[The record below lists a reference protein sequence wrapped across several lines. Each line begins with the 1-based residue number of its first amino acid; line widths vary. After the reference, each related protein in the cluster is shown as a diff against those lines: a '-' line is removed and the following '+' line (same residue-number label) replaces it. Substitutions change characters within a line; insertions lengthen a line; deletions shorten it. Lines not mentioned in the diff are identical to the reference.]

1 MPKPLDLHV
10 PEGEETIEADVCIV
24 GSGAGGSV
32 IAATLA
38 ERGMDVVV
46 LDAAGY
52 FNESDFAQLEFKAYQ
67 EMFWRGGPT
76 PTADGNVSLVSGTT
90 LGGGT
95 TINWTNCLRTKDW
108 VRKQWASEHGLD
120 GVDGPDFD
128 GHLDAVWSRLGVTDS
143 CSDLN
148 GPQQRLAEAC
158 EALDWSFKRITRNT
172 DPDSYDPESAG
183 FLGFGD
189 QSGSKRSA
197 DRTWLADAHADG
209 ARLIANCRATRVL
222 VEDGRAAGVE
232 AVYGWA
238 DPEGTPV
245 AVTVRAPRVVVASGA
260 LESPAL
266 LLRSEIGGPAT
277 GNYLRLH
284 PTTAVSGV
292 YGDDQRAWWGP
303 PQAALCDEFIT
314 AETDGY
320 GPLIETAQYAPG
332 LIGSA
337 TPWTS
342 GADHKERMTQFRFTG
357 SFVALTR
364 DHGYGSVGVDAAGE
378 AVPMYSVT
386 DEVDIATMR
395 KGIEG
400 QVRLHETA
408 GAHTITALAAGAPT
422 WRRGDDLES
431 YIAGVTRM
439 PYRMGGHRLF
449 SAHQMG
455 TCRMGQDPE
464 TSVADPRGELHD
476 TKGVW
481 IGDASAFPT
490 PSGTNPMITIM
501 ALARR
506 TAEAIAEDAGAAG
519 RANSPRRFPLAT
531 EAPAA
536 PAPGHPAE
544 PIERDRS
551 SSAASGSSPPAR
563 TAIEVLDST
572 TEQVIGR
579 VPEGTPEDVDRA
591 VAAARKGFEAWSAV
605 PFEDRLDAL
614 QGIAAG
620 PRGSRRR
627 ARRPDRGRGRD
638 AAGPVA
644 HDPGGAAGDG
654 LRRRRPRSR
663 GEIVWEEQV
672 GQLAGRARADRRGR
686 RDHALELPAAPAL
699 RQGRSGARR
708 GLLGGRQAQ
717 RGDAAVAPSCWPRS
731 STSWGCRPA
740 SSTSSPASARSSAPR
755 SLPTTTS
762 TWSRFTG
769 STRAGRMV
777 TEEAAKNVKRVSL
790 ELGGK
795 SANVI
800 LDDADLKQA
809 VSYGVANCFLNSG
822 QTCSAHTRMLVPREK
837 LAEAEAIASATAEM
851 MAPGD
856 PFEEGSRM
864 GPLVSDA
871 QRDARARVHRQG

>member
-1 MPKPLDLHV
+1 VLSEVERKVLEAVCDTVVPAIEHDPDPHGFWGRSASGMGINLGVEQLIEGIPDETLKAGLSQLIDAIGAQGILRSPSQESREQILRNIALSGPEPAAGVAALIGMTLFIAYGAPDAATAQNVNWRVMEYPGPLAPPPDVPKPLDLHV
-10 PEGEETIEADVCIV
+10 PAGEETIEADVCIV

-32 IAATLA
+32 VAATLA
-38 ERGMDVVV
+38 ARGMDVVV

-108 VRKQWASEHGLD
+108 VRRQWASEHGLD

-128 GHLDAVWSRLGVTDS
+128 GHLDAVWSRLGVTDT

-172 DPDSYDPESAG
+172 DPDSYDPDTAG

-197 DRTWLADAHADG
+197 DRTWLADAQADG
-209 ARLIANCRATRVL
+209 ARLIADCRAAKVL

-232 AVYGWA
+232 AIYGWA
-238 DPEGTPV
+238 DPEGTP
-245 AVTVRAPRVVVASGA
+245 ASVTVRAPRVVVASGA

-266 LLRSEIGGPAT
+266 LLRSGIGGPAT

-292 YGDDQRAWWGP
+292 YGEDQRAWWGP
-303 PQAALCDEFIT
+303 PQAALCDEFIN

-337 TPWTS
+337 TPWIS
-342 GADHKERMTQFRFTG
+342 GADHKGRMTQFRFTG

-364 DHGYGSVGVDAAGE
+364 DHGHGSVGVDAAGE
-378 AVPMYSVT
+378 ALPMYAVT

-395 KGIEG
+395 KGIEA
-400 QVRLHETA
+400 QVRLHESA

-422 WRRGDDLES
+422 WRRGDDLDS
-431 YIAGVTRM
+431 YIAGVVRI

-506 TAEAIAEDAGAAG
+506 TAEAIAEDAGAA
-519 RANSPRRFPLAT
+519 
-531 EAPAA
+531 APA
-536 PAPGHPAE
+536 E
-544 PIERDRS
+544 
-551 SSAASGSSPPAR
+551 
-563 TAIEVLDST
+563 TKQTKEV
-572 TEQVIGR
+572 
-579 VPEGTPEDVDRA
+579 
-591 VAAARKGFEAWSAV
+591 
-605 PFEDRLDAL
+605 
-614 QGIAAG
+614 
-620 PRGSRRR
+620 
-627 ARRPDRGRGRD
+627 
-638 AAGPVA
+638 PV
-644 HDPGGAAGDG
+644 G
-654 LRRRRPRSR
+654 
-663 GEIVWEEQV
+663 
-672 GQLAGRARADRRGR
+672 
-686 RDHALELPAAPAL
+686 
-699 RQGRSGARR
+699 
-708 GLLGGRQAQ
+708 
-717 RGDAAVAPSCWPRS
+717 
-731 STSWGCRPA
+731 
-740 SSTSSPASARSSAPR
+740 
-755 SLPTTTS
+755 
-762 TWSRFTG
+762 
-769 STRAGRMV
+769 
-777 TEEAAKNVKRVSL
+777 N
-790 ELGGK
+790 
-795 SANVI
+795 
-800 LDDADLKQA
+800 
-809 VSYGVANCFLNSG
+809 
-822 QTCSAHTRMLVPREK
+822 
-837 LAEAEAIASATAEM
+837 
-851 MAPGD
+851 
-856 PFEEGSRM
+856 
-864 GPLVSDA
+864 
-871 QRDARARVHRQG
+871 